1 LEIFSLT
8 EGGGKDNPK
17 GLCSGFAL
25 RVLAI
30 SLRTYWRQ
38 HGTVAG
44 VLAVGVFS
52 LALAW
57 IVGFGLRQS
66 VNRHVNELFPPERI
80 VLRPRALSLLWLQ
93 VETAK
98 VTPAVLDKVRAIE
111 GVARVSPEATLQ
123 FPVSAEA
130 NLFGSTICSDIA
142 VTGVEKWILGA
153 DAPKDFEYDPNSG
166 KPMPAVISSYFLDL
180 YNMSLA
186 ESNGMPKLSV
196 SAVVGRNFR
205 LILGNSVVSSQIPAT
220 GAGGEGTRFVP
231 CQVASLSYNP
241 QLLSLMIPL
250 ETVERYNR
258 EFGIQEPTYRAL
270 HVELTSPEMYDSF
283 LKALPE
289 LGLEPSNT
297 QATWRKAA
305 LILGLVSLGFS
316 AFGVLVFAL
325 VAAFIFSTLN
335 WMLTRRVREIA
346 LFRALGASSAQVG
359 SLLLIEIAISSGL
372 GALVGGVGAAGALW
386 GLEHWYQGLRVN
398 WAFLPETLVGYPG
411 VQLAVL
417 VLVCWGA
424 ATLMALKPVLL
435 RSRESIPVILN
446 REG

>member
-1 LEIFSLT
+1 MTDS
-8 EGGGKDNPK
+8 GGGDNPK
-17 GLCSGFAL
+17 GLHCGFAL

-38 HGTVAG
+38 HATVAG
-44 VLAVGVFS
+44 VLALGVFS

-57 IVGFGLRQS
+57 TVGFGLRQS
-66 VNRHVNELFPPERI
+66 VNRHVNELFPPERL
-80 VLRPRALSLLWLQ
+80 VLRPKALSLLWLQ

-98 VTPAVLDKVRAIE
+98 VTPAVLEKVRAIE

-130 NLFGSTICSDIA
+130 NLFGSTICTDIA
-142 VTGVEKWILGA
+142 VTGVEKWILGT
-153 DAPKDFEYDPNSG
+153 DAPKDFEYDPDSK
-166 KPMPAVISSYFLDL
+166 KPIPAVISSYFLDL

-186 ESNGMPKLSV
+186 ESNGMPKLST

-220 GAGGEGTRFVP
+220 GAGGDGTHFVP
-231 CQVASLSYNP
+231 CQVAALSYNP

-250 ETVERYNR
+250 DAVERFNR

-270 HVELTSPEMYDSF
+270 HVELTSPEVYDSF
-283 LKALPE
+283 LKVLPE

-297 QATWRKAA
+297 QTTWRKAA
-305 LILGLVSLGFS
+305 LVLGLAGVGFS
-316 AFGVLVFAL
+316 AFGVLVFGL
-325 VAAFIFSTLN
+325 VAAFVFSTLN

-359 SLLLIEIAISSGL
+359 SLLLIEIAFSAGL
-372 GALVGGVGAAGALW
+372 GALVGGLGALGTLL
-386 GLEHWYQGLRVN
+386 GLERWYQGLRVS
-398 WAFLPETLVGYPG
+398 WTFLPETLVGQPG
-411 VQLAVL
+411 FHLALL
-417 VLVCWGA
+417 VVACWGA

>member
-1 LEIFSLT
+1 M
-8 EGGGKDNPK
+8 
-17 GLCSGFAL
+17 
-25 RVLAI
+25 
-30 SLRTYWRQ
+30 
-38 HGTVAG
+38 
-44 VLAVGVFS
+44 
-52 LALAW
+52 
-57 IVGFGLRQS
+57 
-66 VNRHVNELFPPERI
+66 NELFPPERI

-111 GVARVSPEATLQ
+111 GVARVSPEVTLQ

-142 VTGVEKWILGA
+142 VTGVEKWILGP
-153 DAPKDFEYDPNSG
+153 DAPKDFEDDPDSE
-166 KPMPAVISSYFLDL
+166 KPMPAVVSSYFLDL

-196 SAVVGRNFR
+196 SALVGRNFR

-220 GAGGEGTRFVP
+220 GAGGDLTRFVP

-250 ETVERYNR
+250 KTVERFNR

-316 AFGVLVFAL
+316 AFGVLVFGL
-325 VAAFIFSTLN
+325 VAAFVFSTLN

-372 GALVGGVGAAGALW
+372 GALAGGMGAAGALW

-435 RSRESIPVILN
+435 RSRESIPMILN